1 MSAPSPGLSMAGP
14 LASASAFA
22 RDIKLAHSVFAL
34 PFALAAAWLV
44 SRQLEVGWQQWAWI
58 VVAMVGARSSA
69 MGFNRIVDR
78 RIDAANPRTRD
89 REIPGGR
96 LSVRMAWS
104 MTLAFTALFVLAAG
118 MLHPLCLALSPVALL
133 VLWGYSLTKRW
144 TALCHLVLGIGLGLA
159 PVAVWIAL
167 TGTVQ
172 LPAILLGGAVA
183 TWVAGFDVLYSLQ
196 DQGFDAEQ
204 GLHSIPVALG
214 ERGALVASGVLHVLT
229 SALLAALPASLAGI
243 GSPAAPLGWPYW
255 AGWAAISLVLAY
267 EHWIV
272 RPGDLSR
279 LDRAFFAANGWISL
293 GFLLSVVL
301 ASIS

>member
-1 MSAPSPGLSMAGP
+1 MNGPAPAIGARTPLSV
-14 LASASAFA
+14 LRAFA

-44 SRQLEVGWQQWAWI
+44 ARQQPVGWAQWAWI

-78 RIDAANPRTRD
+78 GIDARNPRTRD

-96 LSVRMAWS
+96 LPLAGAWAL
-104 MTLAFTALFVLAAG
+104 TLAFTALFLLAAWR
-118 MLHPLCLALSPVALL
+118 LNPLCLALSPIAMLL
-133 VLWGYSLTKRW
+133 LWGYSLTKRF
-144 TALCHLVLGIGLGLA
+144 TAWCHVVLGLALGLA

-172 LPAILLGGAVA
+172 APALLIAGAV
-183 TWVAGFDVLYSLQ
+183 TSWVAGFDVLYSLQ
-196 DQGFDAEQ
+196 DQGFDRSA
-204 GLHSIPVALG
+204 GLRSIPVALG
-214 ERGALVASGVLHVLT
+214 EGPALVTSALLHLLT
-229 SALLAALPASLAGI
+229 VALLAALPL
-243 GSPAAPLGWPYW
+243 AAPLAWPYW
-255 AGWAAISLVLAY
+255 IGVAVIGGVLAW

-279 LDRAFFAANGWISL
+279 LDQAFFAANGWISL
-293 GFLLSVVL
+293 GFLVLVVL
-301 ASIS
+301 SSIS